1 MEPMYERKDP
11 YYRKAKQEG
20 FRSRA
25 AYKLTEIA
33 QAHKIARPGEF
44 VVEAG
49 AAPGGWSQ
57 VLLRLVGTK
66 GKVAAVDILPM
77 EPLSG
82 ENFHFFRT
90 DIAEPS
96 LPEEILSFFG
106 RNADA
111 VVSDAA
117 PNTSGVSVTDRARS
131 ADLVRSVLSLAETTL
146 REGGTFLAKIFEGPE
161 ADEVFRELQGKFSKV
176 IRVRPGATRKESS
189 ELYLLARGFRG

>member
-1 MEPMYERKDP
+1 MEPMYERKDA

-25 AYKLTEIA
+25 AYKLAEIA
-33 QAHKIARPGEF
+33 RAHKIARPGEC
-44 VVEAG
+44 VVDAG

-66 GKVAAVDILPM
+66 GKVAAVDLLPM
-77 EPLSG
+77 EPLPG
-82 ENFHFFRT
+82 ENFRFFRT

-106 RNADA
+106 RTADA

-131 ADLVRSVLSLAETTL
+131 ADLVLSVLSLAGTTL

>member
-1 MEPMYERKDP
+1 MYKRKDA

-25 AYKLTEIA
+25 AFKLTEIA
-33 QAHKIARPGEF
+33 RAHRIARPGEF

-57 VLLRLVGTK
+57 VLLGLVGPT

-77 EPLSG
+77 EPLPG
-82 ENFHFFRT
+82 EPFRFFRA
-90 DIAEPS
+90 DIADPA
-96 LPEEILSFFG
+96 LPGEILSFFG
-106 RNADA
+106 RTADT

-117 PNTSGVSVTDRARS
+117 PNTSGVAVTDRARS
-131 ADLVRSVLSLAETTL
+131 ADLVRTVRGLAEATL

-161 ADEVFRELQGKFSKV
+161 ADEIFRELQGRFSKV
-176 IRVRPGATRKESS
+176 QRIRPGATRKESS
-189 ELYLLARGFRG
+189 ELYLLARGFRR

>member
-1 MEPMYERKDP
+1 MYKRKDA

-33 QAHKIARPGEF
+33 RAHKIARPGEC

-57 VLLRLVGTK
+57 VLLRLVGPA

-77 EPLSG
+77 EPIPG
-82 ENFHFFRT
+82 DRFRFFRS
-90 DIAEPS
+90 DIADPS
-96 LPEEILSFFG
+96 LPAGILSFFG
-106 RNADA
+106 RKADT

-117 PNTSGVSVTDRARS
+117 PNTSGVAFTDRVRS
-131 ADLVRSVLSLAETTL
+131 ADLVRSVRSLAGTTL

-161 ADEVFRELQGKFSKV
+161 ADEVFRELQGSFTKV
-176 IRVRPGATRKESS
+176 QRIRPGATRKESS